1 MEKVLNIALLYQK
14 LFCLFTEYTEEIILN
29 EGSLRGSP
37 TITFALN
44 KEKAF
49 FIRLW
54 FYGHGSTKDLIT
66 SLYSLA
72 RLTTRGPSASP
83 SPALPFVPRSSI

>member
-1 MEKVLNIALLYQK
+1 MGQIEPKMEKVLNIALLYQK

-44 KEKAF
+44 KEIVF
-49 FIRLW
+49 
-54 FYGHGSTKDLIT
+54 
-66 SLYSLA
+66 
-72 RLTTRGPSASP
+72 
-83 SPALPFVPRSSI
+83 SSVYDSMAMVLQKI